1 MEKQQETAYKEAIEE
16 YRAVS
21 QARMEKCSNLNSKS
35 VLEVLPRRQINNY
48 FVQFR
53 KVLDSCFDLKIQ
65 LFFIFYF
72 GIYTTLFYLVSNFF
86 CYSDSKPSLVNKAN
100 LQ

>member
-35 VLEVLPRRQINNY
+35 VLEVLPRTFFSYCIRPCL
-48 FVQFR
+48 
-53 KVLDSCFDLKIQ
+53 VLCTQTDETLNKKCFCH
-65 LFFIFYF
+65 FIH
-72 GIYTTLFYLVSNFF
+72 IELWL
-86 CYSDSKPSLVNKAN
+86 
-100 LQ
+100 

>member
-53 KVLDSCFDLKIQ
+53 KVLDICFDFKIQ
-65 LFFIFYF
+65 LFFFF
-72 GIYTTLFYLVSNFF
+72 GFIQLFYLVI
-86 CYSDSKPSLVNKAN
+86 YSFVIPDSKPSLVNKAN